1 MNKRVSLAEQKE
13 QARRAG
19 DRIIKMEQMG
29 KRVLTLEKRFYTL
42 MKAIKKINV
51 LMDDLEWERQRM
63 TSSGEETL
71 DKYWKLVKKLQKD
84 LQKIER
90 GDN

>member
-29 KRVLTLEKRFYTL
+29 KRVLTLME
-42 MKAIKKINV
+42 AIKKINV
-51 LMDDLEWERQRM
+51 LMDDLEWERDRM
-63 TSSGEETL
+63 TSSGHETL
-71 DKYWKLVKKLQKD
+71 DKYWKLIEKLQKD
-84 LQKIER
+84 LQKIREE
-90 GDN
+90 GN